1 VKRGGEGDTEERE
14 EGKGARTI
22 ERLRREQAAPFIVSQ
37 APLAVARS
45 LWAEPRR
52 NAKEWSLKKTKV
64 KQSQPQ
70 PHS

>member
-1 VKRGGEGDTEERE
+1 MSTWREGGEVRGQSSSKKARER
-14 EGKGARTI
+14 KGQTV
-22 ERLRREQAAPFIVSQ
+22 LFIVSQ